1 MRMFDVMLML
11 CAGLARLARRER
23 WRDGSLSKQSVG
35 RNVIDLTVGLVLGV
49 RMGADTSDASRTDSE
64 ASHSVMAVKVIVVR
78 RGVGRCVLHVDWI
91 LCGRVDGWMMR
102 GVTASVWSTGRNPT
116 LCRYR

>member
-1 MRMFDVMLML
+1 M
-11 CAGLARLARRER
+11 
-23 WRDGSLSKQSVG
+23 
-35 RNVIDLTVGLVLGV
+35 IDLTVGLVLGV

-64 ASHSVMAVKVIVVR
+64 ASCSVMAVKVIVVR

-102 GVTASVWSTGRNPT
+102 GVTASVWSTGGTRLYADTDERIVLTRDGVT
-116 LCRYR
+116 LLTLQPS